1 MAESKVIT
9 GIVRF
14 SYVHAWEPQAIDPQ
28 KPEEKKYSV
37 SLIIS
42 KKDKKTISDIK
53 AAIAEATRIG
63 LEKLWNGK
71 LPKKFKDP
79 LRDGDDERD
88 EDEVYANSFFLNA
101 NSKDKPTI
109 VDRMVNPIINQA
121 DFYSGCYGRASVSF
135 FPFDKAGNVGI
146 GCSLNHLQKTKDGE
160 SLGGTKASADVD
172 FSAMP
177 DDDDDSFLD

>member
-14 SYVHAWEPQAIDPQ
+14 SYAHVWEPQAIDPQ
-28 KPEEKKYSV
+28 KPEDKKYSV
-37 SLIIS
+37 SIIID
-42 KKDKKTISDIK
+42 KKDKKTIKDIQDAIK
-53 AAIAEATRIG
+53 AATDLG

-71 LPKKFKDP
+71 LPKRFKNP
-79 LRDGDDERD
+79 LRDGDEERD
-88 EDEVYANSFFLNA
+88 DDDVYAKAFFLNA

-109 VDRMVNPIINQA
+109 VDRAVNPIITQA

-146 GCSLNHLQKTKDGE
+146 GCSLNHLQKTKDGD
-160 SLGGTKASADVD
+160 SLGGSKASAEAD
-172 FSAMP
+172 FSAIP
-177 DDDDDSFLD
+177 DDEDDLLD